1 MFSYGAGVSMTSV
14 RQFVCAGF
22 AVSMMI
28 GATLPAE
35 AGRQVHGG
43 DVARMLMGRAVKI
56 ECVDGTKGRG
66 QITQAGVINVL
77 YRRPQGQV
85 DESDRATMRVKG
97 VEICLA
103 WKQFGGGG
111 DGCYPVSEEG
121 AGRYRLSTGPAWC
134 DISANK

>member
-1 MFSYGAGVSMTSV
+1 MFSFSAGVSMASA

-43 DVARMLMGRAVKI
+43 DVARLLMGRAVKI
-56 ECVDGTKGRG
+56 ECVDGTQGRG

-77 YRRPQGQV
+77 YRRPQSQRE
-85 DESDRATMRVKG
+85 ESDRAAMRVKG

-103 WKQFGGGG
+103 WKQFNGGG
-111 DGCYPVSEEG
+111 DGCYPVSEEA

-134 DISANK
+134 DISASK

>member
-1 MFSYGAGVSMTSV
+1 MFSFSVSMASA

-22 AVSMMI
+22 AAAIMI

-43 DVARMLMGRAVKI
+43 DVARLLMGRAVKI
-56 ECVDGTKGRG
+56 ECVDGTQGRG

-77 YRRPQGQV
+77 YRRPQSQR
-85 DESDRATMRVKG
+85 EETDRAAMRVKG

-111 DGCYPVSEEG
+111 DGCYPVSEES

-134 DISANK
+134 DISAK

>member
-1 MFSYGAGVSMTSV
+1 MFPFSAGVSMASA
-14 RQFVCAGF
+14 RRFVCAGF
-22 AVSMMI
+22 AAAIIV

-43 DVARMLMGRAVKI
+43 DVARLLMGRAVKI

-66 QITQAGVINVL
+66 QISQAGVINVL
-77 YRRPQGQV
+77 YRRPQAQAE
-85 DESDRATMRVKG
+85 ESDRAAMRVKG

-103 WKQFGGGG
+103 WKHFGGGG
-111 DGCYPVSEEG
+111 DGCYPVSEEA

-134 DISANK
+134 DISAK

>member
-1 MFSYGAGVSMTSV
+1 MFPFSAGVSMASA
-14 RQFVCAGF
+14 RRFVCAGF
-22 AVSMMI
+22 AAAIIV

-43 DVARMLMGRAVKI
+43 DVARLLMGRAVKI
-56 ECVDGTKGRG
+56 ECVDGTQGRG

-77 YRRPQGQV
+77 YRRPQSQR
-85 DESDRATMRVKG
+85 EETDRAAMRVKG

-103 WKQFGGGG
+103 WKHFGGGG
-111 DGCYPVSEEG
+111 DGCYPVSEEA

>member
-1 MFSYGAGVSMTSV
+1 MISGVSMTSG

-22 AVSMMI
+22 AVAMMI

-66 QITQAGVINVL
+66 QISQAGVINVL
-77 YRRPQGQV
+77 YRRPQGQA

-111 DGCYPVSEEG
+111 DGCYPVSEES

-134 DISANK
+134 DISAGK